1 MIHAETIESYGG
13 TPGYYNYTEDRI
25 ESILDQQYPHFGYDR
40 YPKVFDKAAMLMYF
54 FAKDH
59 VFIDGNKRVALQAAS
74 VLLQINGYYLV
85 APQYEVY
92 NVTYSIAETSS
103 DDFQGVIR
111 NISTWLRGRSTTR
124 LRPWNITYR
133 IRPKR

>member
-1 MIHAETIESYGG
+1 MHQYCSCLD
-13 TPGYYNYTEDRI
+13 GYIVNSVKCGI
-25 ESILDQQYPHFGYDR
+25 
-40 YPKVFDKAAMLMYF
+40 
-54 FAKDH
+54 
-59 VFIDGNKRVALQAAS
+59 IDGNKRVALQAAS